1 MNEMSLWIAQL
12 CVCAAAAAIAENLL
26 PEGNVKKSVYFLLG
40 LIIVTCFVSP
50 LDKIKLSEI
59 DLPTEPGSVS
69 ENTDWLNRTTDD
81 VFKKNVGKLIEEC
94 LSKMNVKAKKID
106 IHTDINEDNC
116 IFIDKVRITV
126 TPDYAD
132 RVDEI
137 ADSLY
142 NNLGL
147 DADVNVRQ

>member
-1 MNEMSLWIAQL
+1 MNDMSLWIAEL
-12 CVCAAAAAIAENLL
+12 CICAAAAAIAENLL
-26 PEGNVKKSVYFLLG
+26 PEGNVKKSVYFILG
-40 LIIVTCFVSP
+40 LIIVTCFISP

-59 DLPTEPGSVS
+59 DIPIEDGSVS
-69 ENTDWLNRTTDD
+69 QNTDWLNRTTEDI
-81 VFKKNVGKLIEEC
+81 FKKNVCSLIEEC
-94 LSKMNVKAKKID
+94 LSKINVKAKKID
-106 IHTDINEDNC
+106 IHTDINKENC

-126 TPDYAD
+126 SPDYAD

-137 ADSLY
+137 ADKLY